1 MAPKSAI
8 AKVYRMVSKMENSM
22 AHARKSDP
30 FTSHLAAATIMDA
43 TTLQI
48 RIIQCFDSVP
58 GGLTDE
64 QLVNLYNSMWGNS
77 FPATESSIRSR
88 RSELNHRGSI
98 IDTGKTRNTKNGHKA
113 IVWEIEG
120 RLF

>member
-1 MAPKSAI
+1 
-8 AKVYRMVSKMENSM
+8 MENSM

-48 RIIQCFDSVP
+48 RIIQCFESTV

-64 QLVNLYNSMWGNS
+64 QLVNVYKAMWGNS

-88 RSELNHRGSI
+88 RSELHHKGAI
-98 IDTGKTRNTKNGHKA
+98 VDTGKTRNTHNGHKA
-113 IVWEIEG
+113 IIWEIEG